1 MPKYLPGV
9 DEISTGITAKGT
21 DGGLGVELMSWDDF
35 CLRHLELEQAE
46 EIRRQFF
53 RTYGALRQ
61 WHGESRNKAAA
72 GAREARTVLGRRR
85 IIPQTASEWE
95 AFTALVNMPVQG
107 GCADGMK
114 QALVWLAERLPVEA
128 RIVSTVHDEVIV
140 EVPTTM
146 AEHVCDIVKATMVE
160 AMAALFPQVP
170 IEVEAG
176 VCSNWAEK

>member
-1 MPKYLPGV
+1 
-9 DEISTGITAKGT
+9 
-21 DGGLGVELMSWDDF
+21 
-35 CLRHLELEQAE
+35 
-46 EIRRQFF
+46 
-53 RTYGALRQ
+53 
-61 WHGESRNKAAA
+61 
-72 GAREARTVLGRRR
+72 
-85 IIPQTASEWE
+85 
-95 AFTALVNMPVQG
+95 
-107 GCADGMK
+107 MK